1 MADTMQFDLVSPER
15 NLVSVPVREVRLPGT
30 EGDLTA
36 MPGHAPA
43 IVNLRPGIVTLVTA
57 DGAETEFAVTG
68 GFVEINNESVSLL
81 AERGHPRAE
90 MTQAGVEGSSLAS
103 RNTELRLAEENY
115 TFQTLMVQQALAN
128 GPAEITVGSMTT
140 TDPIV
145 AVSFGLVV
153 LGEGVHITPLAAVG
167 MVIAGALSVWGV
179 VQLSR
184 HHPDAARPVSAPA
197 SQPDPVV
204 T

>member
-1 MADTMQFDLVSPER
+1 MHRFSER
-15 NLVSVPVREVRLPGT
+15 WT

-90 MTQAGVEGSSLAS
+90 MTQDVFNDMMMQAQRRVKVARDKDSA
-103 RNTELRLAEENY
+103 AEE
-115 TFQTLMVQQALAN
+115 V
-128 GPAEITVGSMTT
+128 
-140 TDPIV
+140 V
-145 AVSFGLVV
+145 A
-153 LGEGVHITPLAAVG
+153 AAVKLLAD
-167 MVIAGALSVWGV
+167 MEALGTHIGLDPK
-179 VQLSR
+179 QANF
-184 HHPDAARPVSAPA
+184 PD
-197 SQPDPVV
+197 
-204 T
+204 

>member
-15 NLVSVPVREVRLPGT
+15 NLLSVPVREVRLPGT

-90 MTQAGVEGSSLAS
+90 MTQDVFNDMMMQAQRRVKVARDKDSA
-103 RNTELRLAEENY
+103 AEE
-115 TFQTLMVQQALAN
+115 V
-128 GPAEITVGSMTT
+128 
-140 TDPIV
+140 V
-145 AVSFGLVV
+145 A
-153 LGEGVHITPLAAVG
+153 AAVKLLAD
-167 MVIAGALSVWGV
+167 MEALGTHIGLDPK
-179 VQLSR
+179 QANF
-184 HHPDAARPVSAPA
+184 PD
-197 SQPDPVV
+197 
-204 T
+204 